1 MPLPRPVIPVLA
13 ISRISKSPS
22 IVIKASILAVS
33 PVSSIIKLSGEV
45 SIILVLKRL
54 EISIIFLRII
64 LSIFNIKCAFF
75 FVKYHIFD

>member
-22 IVIKASILAVS
+22 IVINASIFAVS

-45 SIILVLKRL
+45 SIILVLKRF
-54 EISIIFLRII
+54 EISIIFLRF
-64 LSIFNIKCAFF
+64 S
-75 FVKYHIFD
+75 